1 MGSGRQWFSWV
12 HEQDLLE
19 IYLFLVKQAQVSG
32 PVNCTAPFPVR
43 NREMTR
49 ILGEALDRSIILPS
63 VPGFMIRLL
72 MGEFGSVLVKD
83 QNGHMVGILT
93 ERDIVRGFADEPD
106 NTFDE
111 TAADLMTTK
120 VVTAT
125 PSTPLMELLHL
136 MTEGRF
142 RHVPV
147 LDGDHIAGLISIGD
161 VVKFRLREL
170 EYEALKLKQMIVG

>member
-1 MGSGRQWFSWV
+1 MVSKINKPHFGHESMHTHSQSIEAAVVDQSKATAEDILKKKEMGHDV
-12 HEQDLLE
+12 
-19 IYLFLVKQAQVSG
+19 IA
-32 PVNCTAPFPVR
+32 VR
-43 NREMTR
+43 PT
-49 ILGEALDRSIILPS
+49 DSIHKVTEVMKANGI
-63 VPGFMIRLL
+63 
-72 MGEFGSVLVKD
+72 GSVLVKD

-147 LDGDHIAGLISIGD
+147 LDGEHIAGLISIGD

>member
-1 MGSGRQWFSWV
+1 MVSKSKKPHFG
-12 HEQDLLE
+12 HESMHTHSQSIEAAVVERSKATAAHILE
-19 IYLFLVKQAQVSG
+19 TKGHDVVS
-32 PVNCTAPFPVR
+32 VR
-43 NREMTR
+43 PK
-49 ILGEALDRSIILPS
+49 DSIHKVTEVMKEHGI
-63 VPGFMIRLL
+63 
-72 MGEFGSVLVKD
+72 GSVIVKD

-111 TAADLMTTK
+111 IAEDLMTRD

-125 PSTPLMELLHL
+125 PETPLLVLLHS
-136 MTEGRF
+136 MSEGRF
-142 RHVPV
+142 RHIPV
-147 LDGDHIAGLISIGD
+147 LDGEHIAGLVSIGD